1 MFEFTPVTIE
11 RKTRESLICTVV
23 KGGPMDVDFK
33 TKIKTPLHFLSHM
46 IEQWAWRSCL
56 NLAVNIELKE
66 FVLHHV
72 IAEDSGQCFGAAFAK
87 VVSAMLHE
95 QGINGNGFGEGFIDE
110 AASRVRLSFEF
121 RTGFYFKKGSVLVPE
136 HAEDMLSADL
146 INFLSGFA
154 VGSQSTLQIDLLSG
168 DDPHHIWESV
178 FRAFGEAT
186 RQALSPCPWRK
197 GLTPGVAGFVE
208 VTSK

>member
-1 MFEFTPVTIE
+1 MFEFTPVIIE
-11 RKTRESLICTVV
+11 RKTRESAIRVAV
-23 KGGPMDVDFK
+23 QGGPMDADFK
-33 TKIKTPLHFLSHM
+33 ANIKTPLHFLSHM

-56 NLAVNIELKE
+56 NLTIGVELKE

-72 IAEDSGQCFGAAFAK
+72 IAEDSGQCFGEAFARLIPVLLK
-87 VVSAMLHE
+87 E
-95 QGINGNGFGEGFIDE
+95 KGINGNGVGEGFIDE
-110 AASRVRLSFEF
+110 AASRVRLSLEF
-121 RTGFYFKKGSVLVPE
+121 RTGFYFKKGQVIVPE

-154 VGSQSTLQIDLLSG
+154 VGARSTLQIDLLSG

-186 RQALSPCPWRK
+186 RQVLSPCPWRK
-197 GLTPGVAGFVE
+197 GQTPGVAGFVE

>member
-11 RKTRESLICTVV
+11 RKTRESLIQTTV
-23 KGGPMDVDFK
+23 KGGPFDPNLK
-33 TKIKTPLHFLSHM
+33 ANINTSLHFLSHM

-56 NLAVNIELKE
+56 NLSTRVELDA
-66 FVLHHV
+66 FVLQHV
-72 IAEDSGQCFGAAFAK
+72 IAEDCGQCFGEAMAR
-87 VVSAMLHE
+87 VVMKMME
-95 QGINGNGFGEGFIDE
+95 DQGINGSGVGDGYIDE
-110 AASRVRLSFEF
+110 AASRVKISYEF
-121 RTGFYFKKGSVLVPE
+121 RTGFFVNKGAVTMPE
-136 HAEDMLSADL
+136 HVEDMLCADL
-146 INFLSGFA
+146 WNFLSGFA
-154 VGSQSTLQIDLLSG
+154 VGSRATLHIDLLSG

-186 RQALSPCPWRK
+186 RNVLSPCPWRK